1 MIMGFAEAGRMFK
14 DVWSLY
20 KKYAAR
26 RLDEAELEEFRDKV
40 REVYEKYNTPFAK
53 KIFLALVDE
62 VERTANFYDRRVKGE

>member
-1 MIMGFAEAGRMFK
+1 MFK

-26 RLDEAELEEFRDKV
+26 RLDEAELEGFRDKV
-40 REVYEKYNTPFAK
+40 SEVYEKYKTPFAK

-62 VERTANFYDRRVKGE
+62 VERTANFYDRRGKGE